1 MERSQFTFYAS
12 FAKAAE
18 RIRKKSDRCD
28 FYDAV
33 KDYAIYGKEP
43 DLDVVSDTV
52 AVAFELVRPT
62 LDVSKRKAESGK
74 RGGTTSKLEAPGS
87 KGKQTESKRKQ
98 SESKPEAKRSKPKQP
113 ASEKEGEKEDEVEG
127 EKESEIENE
136 CSKILPPGGGNTK
149 SPAAAAGVSPISSA
163 VAMVQADYL
172 NRVNAT
178 ASPASLDELA
188 GFVEAMG
195 PDVCRRAFDIALD
208 ERITR
213 WSYIRG
219 ILQDKQQR
227 GVKCLADW
235 DALDGQR
242 QKKRRDGTFQYDY
255 GDVGGSL

>member
-1 MERSQFTFYAS
+1 MERSQFTWYRSYYEALRTLP
-12 FAKAAE
+12 AK
-18 RIRKKSDRCD
+18 D
-28 FYDAV
+28 F
-33 KDYAIYGKEP
+33 K
-43 DLDVVSDTV
+43 V
-52 AVAFELVRPT
+52 AVLAICAYALDEEVPSLSGVPNSVFTLIRPT
-62 LDVSKRKAESGK
+62 LDSGRNKAANRLNKRKTNQE
-74 RGGTTSKLEAPGS
+74 
-87 KGKQTESKRKQ
+87 QTDN
-98 SESKPEAKRSKPKQP
+98 KPEQTRK
-113 ASEKEGEKEDEVEG
+113 EKEGEGEREEESEREG
-127 EKESEIENE
+127 ENDM
-136 CSKILPPGGGNTK
+136 SKILPPGGGNTK
-149 SPAAAAGVSPISSA
+149 SPAAAAGVSPLSSA

-172 NRVNAT
+172 NRVNAA

-195 PDVCRRAFDIALD
+195 PDCCRRAFDIALD

-255 GDVGGSL
+255 GDMGGSL

>member
-1 MERSQFTFYAS
+1 MERGQFTFYAS

-18 RIRKKSDRCD
+18 RIRKKADRCD

-43 DLDVVSDTV
+43 EWEALSDTI

-62 LDVSKRKAESGK
+62 LDASKRKAENGK
-74 RGGTTSKLEAPGS
+74 RGGAASKPEAPGS
-87 KGKQTESKRKQ
+87 KPKQ
-98 SESKPEAKRSKPKQP
+98 SASKPKANRSKSKQP
-113 ASEKEGEKEDEVEG
+113 ASEKEGEKENEVEG

-136 CSKILPPGGGNTK
+136 CLKILPPGGGNTK
-149 SPAAAAGVSPISSA
+149 SPAAAAGVSSISSA

-242 QKKRRDGTFQYDY
+242 QKKRRDGAFQYDY
-255 GDVGGSL
+255 GDMGGSL

>member
-1 MERSQFTFYAS
+1 MERSQFTWYRSYYEALRTLP
-12 FAKAAE
+12 AK
-18 RIRKKSDRCD
+18 D
-28 FYDAV
+28 F
-33 KDYAIYGKEP
+33 K
-43 DLDVVSDTV
+43 V
-52 AVAFELVRPT
+52 AVLAICAYALDEEVPSLSGVPNSVFTLIRPT
-62 LDVSKRKAESGK
+62 LDSGRNKAANRLNKRKTNQE
-74 RGGTTSKLEAPGS
+74 
-87 KGKQTESKRKQ
+87 QTDN
-98 SESKPEAKRSKPKQP
+98 KPEQTRK
-113 ASEKEGEKEDEVEG
+113 EKEGEG
-127 EKESEIENE
+127 EREEESERENDML
-136 CSKILPPGGGNTK
+136 KILPPGGGNTK
-149 SPAAAAGVSPISSA
+149 SPAAAAGVSPLSSA

-172 NRVNAT
+172 NRVNAA

-195 PDVCRRAFDIALD
+195 PDCCRRAFDIALD

-255 GDVGGSL
+255 GDMGGSL

>member
-1 MERSQFTFYAS
+1 MERGQFTFYAS

-18 RIRKKSDRCD
+18 RIRKKADRCD

-43 DLDVVSDTV
+43 EWEALSDTV

-62 LDVSKRKAESGK
+62 LDASKRKAENGK
-74 RGGTTSKLEAPGS
+74 RGGAASKPEAPGS
-87 KGKQTESKRKQ
+87 KSKQ
-98 SESKPEAKRSKPKQP
+98 SESKPKAKKSKPKQP
-113 ASEKEGEKEDEVEG
+113 ASEKEDEVEG

-149 SPAAAAGVSPISSA
+149 SPTAAASVSPLSSA

-172 NRVNAT
+172 NRVNAA

-195 PDVCRRAFDIALD
+195 PDCCRRAFDIALD

-242 QKKRRDGTFQYDY
+242 QKKRRDGAFQYDY
-255 GDVGGSL
+255 GDMGGSL

>member
-1 MERSQFTFYAS
+1 MERSQFTWYRSYYEALRTLP
-12 FAKAAE
+12 AK
-18 RIRKKSDRCD
+18 D
-28 FYDAV
+28 F
-33 KDYAIYGKEP
+33 K
-43 DLDVVSDTV
+43 V
-52 AVAFELVRPT
+52 AVLAICAYALDEEVPSLSGVPNSVFTLIRPT
-62 LDVSKRKAESGK
+62 LDSGRNKAANRLNKRKTNQEQTDNK
-74 RGGTTSKLEAPGS
+74 PEQTSK
-87 KGKQTESKRKQ
+87 
-98 SESKPEAKRSKPKQP
+98 
-113 ASEKEGEKEDEVEG
+113 EKEGEGEREEESESEREG
-127 EKESEIENE
+127 ENDML
-136 CSKILPPGGGNTK
+136 KILPPGGGNTK
-149 SPAAAAGVSPISSA
+149 SRAAAAGVSPLSSA

-172 NRVNAT
+172 NRVNAA

-195 PDVCRRAFDIALD
+195 PDCCRRAFDIALD

-255 GDVGGSL
+255 GDMGGSL

>member
-1 MERSQFTFYAS
+1 MERSQFTWYRSYYEALRTLPAKDFKVAVLAICAYALD
-12 FAKAAE
+12 E
-18 RIRKKSDRCD
+18 E
-28 FYDAV
+28 V
-33 KDYAIYGKEP
+33 P
-43 DLDVVSDTV
+43 DLSGVPNSVFT
-52 AVAFELVRPT
+52 LIRPT
-62 LDVSKRKAESGK
+62 LDSGKIKAANRANKRKTNRE
-74 RGGTTSKLEAPGS
+74 
-87 KGKQTESKRKQ
+87 Q
-98 SESKPEAKRSKPKQP
+98 SENKTGTNEEQTDNKMEQTRK
-113 ASEKEGEKEDEVEG
+113 EKEGEGEREEESEREG
-127 EKESEIENE
+127 ENDML
-136 CSKILPPGGGNTK
+136 KILPPGGGNTK
-149 SPAAAAGVSPISSA
+149 SPAAAAGVSPLSSA

-172 NRVNAT
+172 NRVNAA

-195 PDVCRRAFDIALD
+195 PDCCRRAFDIALD

-255 GDVGGSL
+255 GDMGGSL

>member
-1 MERSQFTFYAS
+1 MERGQFTFYAS

-18 RIRKKSDRCD
+18 RIRKKADRCD

-43 DLDVVSDTV
+43 EWEALSDTV

-62 LDVSKRKAESGK
+62 LDASKRKAENGK
-74 RGGTTSKLEAPGS
+74 RGGAA
-87 KGKQTESKRKQ
+87 
-98 SESKPEAKRSKPKQP
+98 SKPEATGSKPKAKKGKPKQP

-149 SPAAAAGVSPISSA
+149 SPAAAADVSPLSSA

-172 NRVNAT
+172 NRVNAA

-195 PDVCRRAFDIALD
+195 PDCCRRAFDIALD

-255 GDVGGSL
+255 GDMGGSL

>member
-1 MERSQFTFYAS
+1 MERGQFTFYAS

-18 RIRKKSDRCD
+18 RIRKKADRCD

-33 KDYAIYGKEP
+33 KDYAIYGKDPEWEA
-43 DLDVVSDTV
+43 LSDTV

-62 LDVSKRKAESGK
+62 LDASKRKAENGK
-74 RGGTTSKLEAPGS
+74 RGGAA
-87 KGKQTESKRKQ
+87 
-98 SESKPEAKRSKPKQP
+98 SKPEATGSKPKAKKGKPKQP

-149 SPAAAAGVSPISSA
+149 SPAAAADVSPLSSA

-172 NRVNAT
+172 NRVNAA

-195 PDVCRRAFDIALD
+195 PDCCRRAFDIALD

-227 GVKCLADW
+227 GVKCLEDW

-255 GDVGGSL
+255 GDMGGSL

>member
-1 MERSQFTFYAS
+1 MERSQFTWYRSYYEALRTLPAKDFQIAVLAICAYALD
-12 FAKAAE
+12 E
-18 RIRKKSDRCD
+18 E
-28 FYDAV
+28 V
-33 KDYAIYGKEP
+33 P
-43 DLDVVSDTV
+43 DLSGVPYSVFT
-52 AVAFELVRPT
+52 LIRPT
-62 LDVSKRKAESGK
+62 LDSGKIKAANRANKRKTNRE
-74 RGGTTSKLEAPGS
+74 
-87 KGKQTESKRKQ
+87 Q
-98 SESKPEAKRSKPKQP
+98 SENKTGTNEEQTDNKMEQTRK
-113 ASEKEGEKEDEVEG
+113 EKEGEGEREEESEREG
-127 EKESEIENE
+127 ENDML
-136 CSKILPPGGGNTK
+136 KILPPGGGNTK
-149 SPAAAAGVSPISSA
+149 SPAAAAGVSPLSSA

-172 NRVNAT
+172 NRVNAA

-195 PDVCRRAFDIALD
+195 PDCCRRAFDIALD

-255 GDVGGSL
+255 GDMGGSL

>member
-1 MERSQFTFYAS
+1 MGKSPIWMWFPIRWQWLLNW
-12 FAKAAE
+12 FA
-18 RIRKKSDRCD
+18 
-28 FYDAV
+28 
-33 KDYAIYGKEP
+33 
-43 DLDVVSDTV
+43 
-52 AVAFELVRPT
+52 RPWT
-62 LDVSKRKAESGK
+62 QANAKRKA
-74 RGGTTSKLEAPGS
+74 GS
-87 KGKQTESKRKQ
+87 VEEPPANWKHQ
-98 SESKPEAKRSKPKQP
+98 EAKGSKPKQP

-149 SPAAAAGVSPISSA
+149 SPAAAAGVSPLSST

-172 NRVNAT
+172 NRVNAA

-195 PDVCRRAFDIALD
+195 PDCCRRAFDIALD

-235 DALDGQR
+235 DALDNRRRERGGNGQR
-242 QKKRRDGTFQYDY
+242 GQERKSWTDICEEMEGAT
-255 GDVGGSL
+255 

>member
-1 MERSQFTFYAS
+1 MKREQFTWYRSYYEALRTLPAKDFQIAVLAICAYALD
-12 FAKAAE
+12 E
-18 RIRKKSDRCD
+18 E
-28 FYDAV
+28 V
-33 KDYAIYGKEP
+33 P
-43 DLDVVSDTV
+43 DLSGVPYSVFT
-52 AVAFELVRPT
+52 LIRPT
-62 LDVSKRKAESGK
+62 LDSGKIKAANRANKRKTNREQSENK
-74 RGGTTSKLEAPGS
+74 LGTNEEQTDNKPEQTSKE
-87 KGKQTESKRKQ
+87 R
-98 SESKPEAKRSKPKQP
+98 
-113 ASEKEGEKEDEVEG
+113 EGEGEREEESEREG
-127 EKESEIENE
+127 ENDML
-136 CSKILPPGGGNTK
+136 KILPPGGGNTK
-149 SPAAAAGVSPISSA
+149 SPAAAAGVSPLSSA

-172 NRVNAT
+172 NRVNAS

-195 PDVCRRAFDIALD
+195 PDCCRRAFDIALD

-255 GDVGGSL
+255 GEMGGSL

>member
-1 MERSQFTFYAS
+1 MERSQFTWYRSYYEALRTLP
-12 FAKAAE
+12 AK
-18 RIRKKSDRCD
+18 D
-28 FYDAV
+28 F
-33 KDYAIYGKEP
+33 K
-43 DLDVVSDTV
+43 V
-52 AVAFELVRPT
+52 AVLAICAYALDEEVPSLSGVPNSVFTLIRPT
-62 LDVSKRKAESGK
+62 LDSGRNKAANRLNKRKTNQE
-74 RGGTTSKLEAPGS
+74 
-87 KGKQTESKRKQ
+87 QTDN
-98 SESKPEAKRSKPKQP
+98 KPEQTRK
-113 ASEKEGEKEDEVEG
+113 EKEGEG
-127 EKESEIENE
+127 EREEESENDML
-136 CSKILPPGGGNTK
+136 KILPPGGGNTK
-149 SPAAAAGVSPISSA
+149 SPAAAAGVSPLSSA

-172 NRVNAT
+172 NRVNAA

-195 PDVCRRAFDIALD
+195 PDCCRRAFDIALD

-255 GDVGGSL
+255 GDMGGSL

>member
-1 MERSQFTFYAS
+1 MKREQFTWYRSYYEALRTLPAKDFQIAVLAICAYALD
-12 FAKAAE
+12 E
-18 RIRKKSDRCD
+18 E
-28 FYDAV
+28 V
-33 KDYAIYGKEP
+33 P
-43 DLDVVSDTV
+43 DLSGVPYSVFT
-52 AVAFELVRPT
+52 LIRPT
-62 LDVSKRKAESGK
+62 LDSGKIKAANRANKRKTNRE
-74 RGGTTSKLEAPGS
+74 
-87 KGKQTESKRKQ
+87 Q
-98 SESKPEAKRSKPKQP
+98 SENKLGTNEEQTDNKPEQTRKER
-113 ASEKEGEKEDEVEG
+113 EEEGEREEESEREG
-127 EKESEIENE
+127 ENDML
-136 CSKILPPGGGNTK
+136 KILPPGGGNTK
-149 SPAAAAGVSPISSA
+149 SPAAAAGVSPLSSA

-255 GDVGGSL
+255 GDMGGSL

>member
-1 MERSQFTFYAS
+1 MERGQFTFYAS

-18 RIRKKSDRCD
+18 RIRKKADRCD

-43 DLDVVSDTV
+43 EWEALSDTV

-62 LDVSKRKAESGK
+62 LDASKRKAENGK
-74 RGGTTSKLEAPGS
+74 RGGAASKPEAPGS
-87 KGKQTESKRKQ
+87 KSKQ
-98 SESKPEAKRSKPKQP
+98 SESKPEAKRSKPKQT
-113 ASEKEGEKEDEVEG
+113 ASEKEGEKENEKEG

-149 SPAAAAGVSPISSA
+149 SPAAAAGVSPLSSA

-172 NRVNAT
+172 NRVNAA

-195 PDVCRRAFDIALD
+195 PDCCRRAFDIALD

-235 DALDGQR
+235 DALDNRRRERGGNGQR
-242 QKKRRDGTFQYDY
+242 GQERKSWTDICEEMEGAT
-255 GDVGGSL
+255 

>member
-1 MERSQFTFYAS
+1 MGRNQFTFYAS

-18 RIRKKSDRCD
+18 RIRKKADRCD

-33 KDYAIYGKEP
+33 KDYAIYEKEP
-43 DLDVVSDTV
+43 EWEALSDTV

-62 LDVSKRKAESGK
+62 LDASKRKAENGK
-74 RGGTTSKLEAPGS
+74 RGGAA
-87 KGKQTESKRKQ
+87 
-98 SESKPEAKRSKPKQP
+98 SKPEATASKPEATGSKLKQP

-136 CSKILPPGGGNTK
+136 CLKILPPGGGNTK
-149 SPAAAAGVSPISSA
+149 SPAAAAGVSPLSSA

-172 NRVNAT
+172 NRVNAA

-195 PDVCRRAFDIALD
+195 PDCCRRAFDIALD

-219 ILQDKQQR
+219 ILQDKQRR

-235 DALDGQR
+235 DALDNRRRERGGNGQR
-242 QKKRRDGTFQYDY
+242 GQERKSWTDICEEMEGAT
-255 GDVGGSL
+255 

>member
-1 MERSQFTFYAS
+1 MERSQFTWYRSYYEALRTLP
-12 FAKAAE
+12 AK
-18 RIRKKSDRCD
+18 D
-28 FYDAV
+28 F
-33 KDYAIYGKEP
+33 K
-43 DLDVVSDTV
+43 V
-52 AVAFELVRPT
+52 AVLAICAYALDEEVPSLSGVPNSVFTLIRPT
-62 LDVSKRKAESGK
+62 LDSGRNKAANRLNKRKTNQE
-74 RGGTTSKLEAPGS
+74 
-87 KGKQTESKRKQ
+87 QTDN
-98 SESKPEAKRSKPKQP
+98 KPEQTRK
-113 ASEKEGEKEDEVEG
+113 EKEGEGEREEESEREG
-127 EKESEIENE
+127 ENDML
-136 CSKILPPGGGNTK
+136 KILPPGGGNTK
-149 SPAAAAGVSPISSA
+149 SPAATAGVSPFSSA

-172 NRVNAT
+172 NRVNAA

-195 PDVCRRAFDIALD
+195 PDCCRRAFDIALD

-255 GDVGGSL
+255 GDMGGSL

>member
-1 MERSQFTFYAS
+1 MKREQFTWYRSYYEALRTLPAKDFKMAVLAICAYALD
-12 FAKAAE
+12 E
-18 RIRKKSDRCD
+18 E
-28 FYDAV
+28 V
-33 KDYAIYGKEP
+33 P
-43 DLDVVSDTV
+43 DLSGVPYSVFT
-52 AVAFELVRPT
+52 LIRPT
-62 LDVSKRKAESGK
+62 LDSGK
-74 RGGTTSKLEAPGS
+74 IKAANRLNRRKTNREQSENKTGTNEEQTDNKSEQTSK
-87 KGKQTESKRKQ
+87 
-98 SESKPEAKRSKPKQP
+98 
-113 ASEKEGEKEDEVEG
+113 EKEGEGEREEESEREREG
-127 EKESEIENE
+127 ENDML
-136 CSKILPPGGGNTK
+136 KILPPGGGNTK
-149 SPAAAAGVSPISSA
+149 SPAATAGVSPLSSA

-172 NRVNAT
+172 NRVNAS

-195 PDVCRRAFDIALD
+195 PDCCRRAFDIALD

-255 GDVGGSL
+255 GDMGGSL

>member
-1 MERSQFTFYAS
+1 MKRDQFTWYRSYYEALRTLPAKDFQIAVLAICAYALD
-12 FAKAAE
+12 E
-18 RIRKKSDRCD
+18 EI
-28 FYDAV
+28 
-33 KDYAIYGKEP
+33 P
-43 DLDVVSDTV
+43 DLSGVPYSVFT
-52 AVAFELVRPT
+52 LIRPT
-62 LDVSKRKAESGK
+62 LDSGKIKAANRANKRKTNRE
-74 RGGTTSKLEAPGS
+74 
-87 KGKQTESKRKQ
+87 Q
-98 SESKPEAKRSKPKQP
+98 SENKPGTNEEQTDNKPEQTRKER
-113 ASEKEGEKEDEVEG
+113 EGEGEREEESEREG
-127 EKESEIENE
+127 ENDML
-136 CSKILPPGGGNTK
+136 KILPPGGGNTK
-149 SPAAAAGVSPISSA
+149 SPAAAAGVSPLSSA

-172 NRVNAT
+172 NRVNAA

-195 PDVCRRAFDIALD
+195 PDCCRRAFDIALD

-255 GDVGGSL
+255 GDMGGSL

>member
-1 MERSQFTFYAS
+1 M
-12 FAKAAE
+12 
-18 RIRKKSDRCD
+18 I
-28 FYDAV
+28 
-33 KDYAIYGKEP
+33 
-43 DLDVVSDTV
+43 
-52 AVAFELVRPT
+52 RPT
-62 LDVSKRKAESGK
+62 LDSGRNKAANRLK
-74 RGGTTSKLEAPGS
+74 
-87 KGKQTESKRKQ
+87 KQKTNQEQ
-98 SESKPEAKRSKPKQP
+98 TDNKPEQTRK
-113 ASEKEGEKEDEVEG
+113 EKEGEGEREEESEREG
-127 EKESEIENE
+127 ENDML
-136 CSKILPPGGGNTK
+136 KILPPGGGNTK
-149 SPAAAAGVSPISSA
+149 SPAAAAGVSPLSSA

-172 NRVNAT
+172 NRVNAA

-195 PDVCRRAFDIALD
+195 PDCCRRAFDIALD

-255 GDVGGSL
+255 GDMGGSL